1 MEKFVINGGQ
11 KLKGEIKV
19 LGAKNAAT
27 PILSAAMI
35 AKTPSLIRNVPDI
48 GDVRKILKI
57 FKKAGAKVEWQG
69 KGTVK
74 IEPALLDVSKIDQ
87 DLVCQMRSSS
97 YLLGTIAIQM
107 GELTIPLPGGCKL
120 GTRPMDAHF
129 LDLKELGVKITQKG
143 NYYHFN
149 AKKIHGGE
157 IVMSEMSVS
166 GTANAILAAAQI
178 EEEVKIYNAAAEH
191 YIQDLCWFLEQAGV
205 QITGIGTHELLI
217 KGSDQLAGAD
227 YAIIP
232 DPIETGTF
240 VALGAATQ
248 SNLTIKDVAVDFM
261 RLEFQKFKEANVQYA
276 VRNKRLSANKKYYL
290 YDLETKPS
298 PLKAVKKVNT
308 MPYPG
313 FTSDL
318 LPPFAVMLTQAKG
331 TSLIHEWMYE
341 GRQKYLD
348 ELIKMG
354 ANITICDPHRA
365 VIVGPTP
372 LQGTDMTSFD
382 IRAGAT
388 LVVAAIVAKGESRI
402 LGIEQID
409 RGYERLEERLK
420 KIGVD
425 ILRIKE
431 QNGRLS

>member
-1 MEKFVINGGQ
+1 
-11 KLKGEIKV
+11 LRGEINV

-57 FKKAGAKVEWQG
+57 FQNAGAKIEWPEAG
-69 KGTVK
+69 VVK
-74 IEPALLDVSKIDQ
+74 IEPGLLDPTKIDN
-87 DLVCQMRSSS
+87 DLVCKMRSSS
-97 YLLGTIAIQM
+97 YLLGTMAIQM
-107 GELTIPLPGGCKL
+107 GELTIPFPGGCRL
-120 GTRPMDAHF
+120 GARPMDSHF
-129 LDLKELGVKITQKG
+129 LALQELGVKITKKG
-143 NYYHFN
+143 DYYHVN
-149 AKKIHGGE
+149 AKNLHGAE

-178 EEEVKIYNAAAEH
+178 KDEVRIYNAASEH
-191 YIQDLCWFLEQAGV
+191 YIQDLCWFLEKAGV
-205 QITGIGTHELLI
+205 EITGIGTHELII
-217 KGSDQLAGAD
+217 KGGGQLSGVD
-227 YAIIP
+227 YTVIP

-240 VALGAATQ
+240 VALGAATK
-248 SNLTIKDVAVDFM
+248 SEITIRNVAIDFL
-261 RLEFQKFKEANVQYA
+261 RLEFQKFKESNVQYS
-276 VRNKRLSANKKYYL
+276 VKNKRISANGKYHL
-290 YDLETKPS
+290 YDLVIKPA

-318 LPPFAVMLTQAKG
+318 LPPFAVMLTQAEG
-331 TSLIHEWMYE
+331 TSLVHEWMYE
-341 GRQKYLD
+341 GRQKYLE

-354 ANITICDPHRA
+354 ANVTICDPHRA

-372 LQGTDMTSFD
+372 LLGTEMTSFD

-388 LVVAAIVAKGESRI
+388 LVVAAIVAQGESQI
-402 LGIEQID
+402 SNIEQID
-409 RGYERLEERLK
+409 RGYEKIEDRLA

-425 ILRIKE
+425 ILRT
-431 QNGRLS
+431 NA